1 MQVPFLTFHKVDTRF
16 EWGVTRVTP
25 LQFKKIITFLKTEG
39 YTTITIAD
47 LFSDSYKLPEK
58 PIIINFDD
66 SYESI
71 YTNAYPLM
79 QAFGCTGT
87 IFIIT
92 GYTGKL
98 NLWDVNL
105 GWIRF
110 KHLTWDHIR
119 ELSDQ
124 GFEIGSHSVNH
135 PDLTRIKEK
144 DIYRELDYSK
154 KEIEDKVGKPVR
166 YISFPFGRYNQ
177 RVIDFCQQTGYEKGC
192 AFQINLRH
200 KSENRENSFVIKRK
214 AYYLF
219 DGKFSLRAKLGRK
232 PFDFFEDIKL
242 KIINSFSYGT
252 FLIKS
257 MSYSFFDHKAK

>member
-1 MQVPFLTFHKVDTRF
+1 MQVPIITFHKVDKRF

-25 LQFKKIITFLKTEG
+25 LQFKKIISFLKTAG
-39 YTTITIAD
+39 YDTISLSD
-47 LFSDSYKLPEK
+47 LGNGHLKLPEK
-58 PIIINFDD
+58 PIILNFDD

-71 YTNAYPLM
+71 YANAYPVM
-79 QAFGCTGT
+79 QSYNCTAT

-92 GYTGKL
+92 GYVGKL
-98 NLWDVNL
+98 NLWDVNV

-110 KHLTWDHIR
+110 KHLSWEHIK

-124 GFEIGSHSVNH
+124 GYEFGSHSVNH

-154 KEIEDKVGKPVR
+154 KEIEDKTGKPVK

-177 RVIDFCQQTGYEKGC
+177 RVIDYCQQVGYEKGC
-192 AFQINLRH
+192 AFHINRKH
-200 KSENRENSFVIKRK
+200 KAKLQGNSFVLKRK

-219 DGKFSLRAKLGRK
+219 DGEFSLKAKLGRK

-242 KIINSFSYGT
+242 KIINSCSYGT

-257 MSYSFFDHKAK
+257 MSYSFWERS